1 VVPLIVADI
10 ESLLVRRYLR
20 STIAHFAPRAH
31 LLQAG
36 RKIVYF
42 WLIARRSGDDDAM
55 PDLPFAKLVD
65 NMHHER

>member
-20 STIAHFAPRAH
+20 STIAHFAPRPP
-31 LLQAG
+31 LQVG